1 MKKNKLIIKIT
12 LTLTFL
18 LIISCFHY
26 LNKNL
31 NLKER
36 KRAVDISY
44 LTKLAKSGNME
55 AQTDLGVAYGNGDGI
70 SQNYAKALY
79 WYNKAA
85 MQGYAQAQFN
95 LGLYYENGWGTLS
108 DPQQAIKWYKK
119 AAEQGMTKA
128 QVNLGT
134 LYLANPNVQKNYPE
148 AKKMAIK
155 GCRKK

>member
-1 MKKNKLIIKIT
+1 M
-12 LTLTFL
+12 
-18 LIISCFHY
+18 
-26 LNKNL
+26 
-31 NLKER
+31 
-36 KRAVDISY
+36 
-44 LTKLAKSGNME
+44 
-55 AQTDLGVAYGNGDGI
+55 GVAYGNGDGI

-128 QVNLGT
+128 QVNLAHCISQT
-134 LYLANPNVQKNYPE
+134 PTYKKIIQKQKNGY
-148 AKKMAIK
+148 
-155 GCRKK
+155 